1 MNEIHL
7 EDFLGESLVELL
19 GTILKILETYLRKTP
34 EQNRERTNGAMS
46 NISLGIPWVIC
57 RGISGNL

>member
-34 EQNRERTNGAMS
+34 EQNRERTNRAMS
-46 NISLGIPWVIC
+46 NISPGIPWVIC
-57 RGISGNL
+57 RGISENL